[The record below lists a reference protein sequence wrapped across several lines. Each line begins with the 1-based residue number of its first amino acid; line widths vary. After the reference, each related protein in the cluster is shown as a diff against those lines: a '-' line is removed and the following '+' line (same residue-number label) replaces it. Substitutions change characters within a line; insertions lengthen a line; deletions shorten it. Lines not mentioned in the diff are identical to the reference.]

1 MTNVENN
8 VRLSEAE
15 LEALRMKIRKVN
27 EVDLEALSA
36 ECENNNVFP
45 KEMWEIGKKND
56 MFRLSLPVKYGG
68 MGLCFEQY
76 FTLLEEIARGNGG
89 MRMFWHVANG
99 LSWEIMCERG
109 SEEMKNKYLPLMGTG
124 DFFTAFA
131 LTEKDCG
138 SGADIRTTATKQ
150 GDKWILNGSKT
161 LISFTDVCDAYYIIA
176 VSDESKRHTKG
187 GHTAFFV
194 PADSKGLRVEN
205 MPHMMGCRGAGHG
218 DVILENVEIPD
229 KYRMGNEGEGLT
241 VFMHALAIS
250 RASIGVCLLGM
261 SQRFLEMAVKRAKD
275 RVTFGKALAQR
286 QAIQQQLADMAT
298 QIMALRLLAHE
309 CAIQIDQGVEDLEMI
324 TSMLKLHGI
333 DTVKLVSDGALEI
346 MGGIGY
352 FEDNPYGPL
361 ERMYRDARGMWLEEG
376 PRTVQRLT
384 LVRDIIARDGEMR
397 HGNYC

>member
-1 MTNVENN
+1 MENN
-8 VRLSEAE
+8 VRLSEQE
-15 LEALRMKIRKVN
+15 LYDLRMKIRKVV
-27 EVDLEALSA
+27 EEDLEALSPQ
-36 ECENNNVFP
+36 CETENVFP
-45 KEMWEIGKKND
+45 KEMWDIGKKND
-56 MFRLSLPVKYGG
+56 MFRLSIPKKYGG
-68 MGLCFEQY
+68 LGICFEQY

-99 LSWEIMCERG
+99 LSWEIMAEVG
-109 SEEMKNKYLPLMGTG
+109 SEEMKDKYIPQMAKGE
-124 DFFTAFA
+124 FFTAFA
-131 LTEKDCG
+131 LTEAGCG
-138 SGADIRTTATKQ
+138 SGADIKTRAEKK
-150 GDKWILNGSKT
+150 GDKWIINGSKT

-176 VSDESKRHTKG
+176 VSDEEHRHDG
-187 GHTAFFV
+187 NGHTAFFV
-194 PADSKGLRVEN
+194 PADTPGLRVEN

-218 DVILENVEIPD
+218 DVFFEDMEVPD
-229 KYRMGNEGEGLT
+229 AYRMGAEGKGLS
-241 VFMHALAIS
+241 VFLHALAIS

-261 SQRFLEMAVKRAKD
+261 SQRFLEMAVKRSKD
-275 RVTFGKALAQR
+275 RVTFGKKLAQR

-298 QIMALRLLAHE
+298 QVMALRLIAHE
-309 CAIQIDQGVEDLEMI
+309 CAVQIDNNVEDLEMI

-384 LVRDIIARDGEMR
+384 LVRDVIAKDGEVR
-397 HGNYC
+397 HTNYC

>member
-1 MTNVENN
+1 MENN
-8 VRLSEAE
+8 VRLNEEE
-15 LEALRMKIRKVN
+15 LYKLRMKIRKVN
-27 EVDLEALSA
+27 EVDLETLSE
-36 ECENNNVFP
+36 ECERTNVFP
-45 KEMWEIGKKND
+45 KEMWEIGRKND
-56 MFRLSLPVKYGG
+56 MFRLSLPEKYGG

-89 MRMFWHVANG
+89 MRMFWHVVNG
-99 LSWEIMCERG
+99 LSWEIMSEHG
-109 SEEMKNKYLPLMGTG
+109 NEEMKEKYLPLMGKG
-124 DFFTAFA
+124 EYFVAFA
-131 LTEKDCG
+131 LTEQGCG
-138 SGADIRTTATKQ
+138 SGADIRTTAEKK
-150 GDKWILNGSKT
+150 GDKWVLNGSKT
-161 LISFTDVCDAYYIIA
+161 LISFTDVCDGYYIIA
-176 VSDESKRHTKG
+176 VSDESKRKQG

-194 PADSKGLRVEN
+194 PANSSGLRVEN

-218 DVILENVEIPD
+218 NVIMENMEVPD
-229 KYRMGNEGEGLT
+229 EYRMGIVGEGLT
-241 VFMHALAIS
+241 VFLHALAIS

-261 SQRFLEMAVKRAKD
+261 SQRFLEMAVKRSKD
-275 RVTFGKALAQR
+275 RVTFGKSLSQR

-298 QIMALRLLAHE
+298 QVMALRLLTHE
-309 CAIQIDQGVEDLEMI
+309 CALQIDRGVEDLEMI

-352 FEDNPYGPL
+352 FEDNPYGPM

-384 LVRDIIARDGEMR
+384 LVRDIIEKAGEMR

>member
-161 LISFTDVCDAYYIIA
+161 LISFTDVCNAYYIIA

-261 SQRFLEMAVKRAKD
+261 SPKIPGDGCQACQGPCHLWQGPGPAPGHPAAAGRYGHPDHGPSPACPRVRHSD
-275 RVTFGKALAQR
+275 RSGR
-286 QAIQQQLADMAT
+286 GRSGEEI
-298 QIMALRLLAHE
+298 
-309 CAIQIDQGVEDLEMI
+309 I
-324 TSMLKLHGI
+324 TSSAEAPWH
-333 DTVKLVSDGALEI
+333 
-346 MGGIGY
+346 
-352 FEDNPYGPL
+352 
-361 ERMYRDARGMWLEEG
+361 
-376 PRTVQRLT
+376 
-384 LVRDIIARDGEMR
+384 
-397 HGNYC
+397 

>member
-1 MTNVENN
+1 MENN
-8 VRLSEAE
+8 VRLSEKE
-15 LEALRMKIRKVN
+15 LYELRMKIRKVN
-27 EVDLEALSA
+27 EVDLEALSH
-36 ECENNNVFP
+36 ECETTNVFP
-45 KEMWEIGKKND
+45 KEMWEIGRKND

-99 LSWEIMCERG
+99 LSWEIMCEHG
-109 SEEMKNKYLPLMGTG
+109 NEKMKNEYLPKMGTG
-124 DFFTAFA
+124 EFFMAFA
-131 LTEKDCG
+131 LTEKGCG
-138 SGADIRTTATKQ
+138 SGADIRTTATQK

-161 LISFTDVCDAYYIIA
+161 LISFTDVCDGYYIIA
-176 VSDESKRHTKG
+176 VSDENKRKKG

-194 PADSKGLRVEN
+194 PANSKGLHVEN

-218 DVILENVEIPD
+218 DVILENVELPD
-229 KYRMGNEGEGLT
+229 AYRLGNVGEGLT
-241 VFMHALAIS
+241 VFLHALAIS

-261 SQRFLEMAVKRAKD
+261 SQRFLEMAVKRSKD
-275 RVTFGKALAQR
+275 RVTFGKSLSQR

-298 QIMALRLLAHE
+298 QVMVLRLLTHE
-309 CAIQIDQGVEDLEMI
+309 CAAQIDAGIEDLEMI

-384 LVRDIIARDGEMR
+384 LVRDVIEKDGELR
-397 HGNYC
+397 RGNYY

>member
-1 MTNVENN
+1 MENN
-8 VRLSEAE
+8 VRLSEKE
-15 LEALRMKIRKVN
+15 LYDLRMKIRKVN
-27 EVDLEALSA
+27 EVDLEALSPQ
-36 ECENNNVFP
+36 CEHDSVFP
-45 KEMWEIGKKND
+45 KEMWEIGRKND
-56 MFRLSLPVKYGG
+56 MFRLSLPVQYGG

-109 SEEMKNKYLPLMGTG
+109 TEEMKNKYLPLMGKG
-124 DFFTAFA
+124 EFFTAFA

-138 SGADIRTTATKQ
+138 SGADIRTKAEKK
-150 GDKWILNGSKT
+150 GDKWVINGSKT
-161 LISFTDVCDAYYIIA
+161 LISFTDVCDAYYFIA
-176 VSDESKRHTKG
+176 VTDENKRKKG

-194 PADSKGLRVEN
+194 PADTPGLRVEN

-218 DVILENVEIPD
+218 NVFLENVEVPD
-229 KYRMGNEGEGLT
+229 EYRMGEVGEGLT
-241 VFMHALAIS
+241 VFLHALAIS

-261 SQRFLEMAVKRAKD
+261 SQRFLEMAVKRSKD

-298 QIMALRLLAHE
+298 QVMALRLLARE
-309 CAIQIDQGVEDLEMI
+309 CAVQIDNDVEDLEMI

-384 LVRDIIARDGEMR
+384 LVRDVIARDGEIR
-397 HGNYC
+397 HNNYC

>member
-1 MTNVENN
+1 MLAND
-8 VRLSEAE
+8 VRLSEKE
-15 LEALRMKIRKVN
+15 LEELRMKIRKVN
-27 EVDLEALSA
+27 EVDLEALSPQ
-36 ECENNNVFP
+36 CEHDNVFP

-56 MFRLSLPVKYGG
+56 MFRLNIPTKYGG
-68 MGLCFEQY
+68 LGICFEQY

-99 LSWEIMCERG
+99 LSWEILHDHG
-109 SEEMKNKYLPLMGTG
+109 TEEMKDKYLPQMAKG
-124 DFFTAFA
+124 DYFCAFA

-138 SGADIRTTATKQ
+138 SGADIRTKVEKK
-150 GDKWILNGSKT
+150 GDKWVLNGSKT

-176 VSDESKRHTKG
+176 VSDESKRKKG

-194 PADSKGLRVEN
+194 PADSPGLRVEN

-229 KYRMGNEGEGLT
+229 EYRLGDVGEGLT
-241 VFMHALAIS
+241 VFLHALAVS

-261 SQRFLEMAVKRAKD
+261 SQRFLEMAVKRSKD
-275 RVTFGKALAQR
+275 RVTFGKPIAQR

-298 QIMALRLLAHE
+298 QVMALRLIAHE
-309 CAIQIDQGVEDLEMI
+309 CAVQIDAGVEDLEMI

-384 LVRDIIARDGEMR
+384 LVRDVIARDGEIR

>member
-1 MTNVENN
+1 MENN
-8 VRLSEAE
+8 VRLSEQE
-15 LEALRMKIRKVN
+15 LQELRMKIRKVN
-27 EVDLEALSA
+27 EVDLEALSPQ
-36 ECENNNVFP
+36 CERDNVFP

-56 MFRLSLPVKYGG
+56 MFRLSIPVQYGG
-68 MGLCFEQY
+68 MGLCFEQC

-99 LSWEIMCERG
+99 LGWEIICERG
-109 SEEMKNKYLPLMGTG
+109 TQAMKDKYLPLMAKGE
-124 DFFTAFA
+124 FFTAFA

-138 SGADIRTTATKQ
+138 SGADIRTKAEKK
-150 GDKWILNGSKT
+150 GDKWVLNGSKT
-161 LISFTDVCDAYYIIA
+161 LISFTDVCDAYYFIA
-176 VSDESKRHTKG
+176 VSDEANRHTGK

-194 PADSKGLRVEN
+194 PADTPGLRVEN

-218 DVILENVEIPD
+218 DVYLENVEIPD
-229 KYRMGNEGEGLT
+229 EYRMGEVGEGLT
-241 VFMHALAIS
+241 VFLHALAIS

-261 SQRFLEMAVKRAKD
+261 SQRFLEMAVKRSKD
-275 RVTFGKALAQR
+275 RVTFGKSLAQR

-298 QIMALRLLAHE
+298 QVMALRLMAHE
-309 CAIQIDQGVEDLEMI
+309 CALQIDNDVEDLEMI

-333 DTVKLVSDGALEI
+333 DTVKLVSDGCLEI

-352 FEDNPYGPL
+352 FEDNPYGPV

-384 LVRDIIARDGEMR
+384 LVRDVIKNDGEIR
-397 HGNYC
+397 HSNYC

>member
-1 MTNVENN
+1 MENN
-8 VRLSEAE
+8 VRLSEQE
-15 LEALRMKIRKVN
+15 LYDLRMKIRHVN
-27 EVDLEALSA
+27 EVELETLSPQ
-36 ECENNNVFP
+36 CEHDNVFP

-56 MFRLSLPVKYGG
+56 MFRLSIPKEYGG
-68 MGLCFEQY
+68 LGLCFEQY

-99 LSWEIMCERG
+99 LSWEILCERG
-109 SEEMKNKYLPLMGTG
+109 TDAMKKEYLPKMATG
-124 DFFTAFA
+124 DYFVAFA
-131 LTEKDCG
+131 LTEAGCG
-138 SGADIRTTATKQ
+138 SGADIRTKAEKQ
-150 GDKWILNGSKT
+150 GDKWVLNGSKT
-161 LISFTDVCDAYYIIA
+161 LISFTDVCNAYYIIA
-176 VSDESKRHTKG
+176 CSDESKRKAKKG
-187 GHTAFFV
+187 GFTAFFV

-218 DVILENVEIPD
+218 DVYLENVEIPD
-229 KYRMGNEGEGLT
+229 EYRLGEEGEGLT

-261 SQRFLEMAVKRAKD
+261 SQRFLEMAVARSKD

-298 QIMALRLLAHE
+298 QVMALRLIANE
-309 CAIQIDQGVEDLEMI
+309 CAKQIDAGVEDLEMI

-384 LVRDIIARDGEMR
+384 LVRDVLAKNGELR
-397 HGNYC
+397 HGNYV